1 MKKINKEFE
10 DKCLKLKNRIQRL
23 KVEEEDYRKK
33 LRNHIKREEQDKLI
47 KDDKERLKEELKNN
61 RKERIRELY
70 NKKEL
75 IRKNRKNALKIREER
90 KSANFSQKKM
100 NYKNILTDKILNKVI
115 REQLNTLQKN
125 KNSYSHAKIRQELNE
140 YEANKKKR
148 TIEKENFLRKQ
159 HENNINKLKQLE
171 KEMRST
177 CDKLEMME
185 KVYLEK
191 LNKTKYD
198 IKVLGD
204 TRSFNYGKR
213 IKKNKGIN
221 KSMEDYNTNRISKY
235 EDEGETRNRNRSLI
249 VNRNRYLSPVS
260 KSEKN
265 MKIMKKQKSKKN
277 TISINYYPKTNRA
290 KSSNKLGIN
299 TSSTTINKDKEKDNK
314 DLKKNL
320 FNNKNNNFNKK

>member
-33 LRNHIKREEQDKLI
+33 LRNHMKREEQDKI
-47 KDDKERLKEELKNN
+47 IRNDKERLRLELKKNQE
-61 RKERIRELY
+61 ER
-70 NKKEL
+70 KKEL
-75 IRKNRKNALKIREER
+75 DEKRETLNQKRKNDLKIREER
-90 KSANFSQKKM
+90 KSTNLSQKKT

-115 REQLNTLQKN
+115 REQLNTQQKN
-125 KNSYSHAKIRQELNE
+125 KNAYSHAKIRQELNE

-148 TIEKENFLRKQ
+148 TIEKENFLRLQ
-159 HENNINKLKQLE
+159 HENNINQLKELE
-171 KEMRST
+171 KEMKST
-177 CDKLEMME
+177 CKKLEDME
-185 KVYLEK
+185 KEYLDK
-191 LNKTKYD
+191 LNKTKYE

-213 IKKNKGIN
+213 IKNKGIIN
-221 KSMEDYNTNRISKY
+221 KSMEDYNTNRIGKY

-249 VNRNRYLSPVS
+249 VNRNNRYLSPVS

-265 MKIMKKQKSKKN
+265 LKIMKKQKSKKN
-277 TISINYYPKTNRA
+277 TISINYYPKTNRV
-290 KSSNKLGIN
+290 KSSNKIGIN
-299 TSSTTINKDKEKDNK
+299 ISSTTTNKDKEKNNK

-320 FNNKNNNFNKK
+320 FNNKNNNVNK